1 MKATEAE
8 REDIRIKPAGQGH
21 SSKKVGREYLKTNQK
36 VTNYK

>member
-8 REDIRIKPAGQGH
+8 YADIRIKPAGQGH
-21 SSKKVGREYLKTNQK
+21 SSKKVGGEYQKTNQK